1 MIILVGAGKG
11 KVHESQ
17 YWQYRGRRETCYVN
31 TDDYLTNTL

>member
-11 KVHESQ
+11 KVHETQ
-17 YWQYRGRRETCYVN
+17 YWQYRERRETCYVN